1 MVQTSKTSWKS
12 NYLHRFAPLFE
23 DYDKFLIVDANNV
36 GSKQL
41 AQIRMSLRGKAVVL
55 MGKNTLMRKAI
66 LGHLSQNPKLEILL
80 PHIVGN
86 VGLVFTKEELVDIRD
101 LLLENKV
108 TSFAKAG
115 AIAPVDVI
123 IPSQNTGLGPEKTPL
138 FQMVNIPTRISRG
151 KVEITQDIKLIKEGD
166 KVTPSDS
173 MLLNLLGI
181 SPFSYALVAKK
192 AYECGTVF
200 AMAAP
205 VTVERA
211 AEQKKEEQFEE
222 PEEEESDEEALG
234 LGLFD

>member
-12 NYLHRFAPLFE
+12 NYLPRVVQLFKE
-23 DYDKFLIVDANNV
+23 YEKFLIVDANNV

-55 MGKNTLMRKAI
+55 MGTNTLMRKAI
-66 LGHLSQNPKLEILL
+66 LGHLSRNPKLELLL

-108 TSFAKAG
+108 IHFAKAG
-115 AIAPVDVI
+115 AIALVDVI
-123 IPSQNTGLGPEKTPL
+123 IPAQNTGLGPEKTPV

-151 KVEITQDIKLIKEGD
+151 KVEITQDIKLIKEGN

-181 SPFSYALVAKK
+181 SPFSYALVPKK
-192 AYECGTVF
+192 AYDCGTVF
-200 AMAAP
+200 AMTVP

-211 AEQKKEEQFEE
+211 AEGKQEELFDE
-222 PEEEESDEEALG
+222 PEEDESDEEALG
-234 LGLFD
+234 FGLFD